1 MMRVES
7 VEFDMKGF
15 TVETMILYGNDIFIV
30 KMLEY

>member
-1 MMRVES
+1 MRVES

-15 TVETMILYGNDIFIV
+15 TVETMILYDNDIFIV